1 MGEVIGFNRSKLA
14 EAISEQAPLPINHAE
29 PITAD
34 KFPTWGQLDDIA
46 PSEYCAPESDGA

>member
-34 KFPTWGQLDDIA
+34 QFPTWGQVDDIA
-46 PSEYCAPESDGA
+46 PSEYCAPESDSA